1 MMMCKN
7 ENSKYI
13 SVPTGKKHF
22 WGEMYERKNIFPAQ
36 YKKFENIELPVA
48 KENEV
53 YMSKMFGDYM
63 KIPKPEDREKHF
75 ICEWRI

>member
-1 MMMCKN
+1 MKIQNIYQYQLEKN
-7 ENSKYI
+7 TFGVKCMKE
-13 SVPTGKKHF
+13 
-22 WGEMYERKNIFPAQ
+22 KNIFPAQ

>member
-1 MMMCKN
+1 MGSEMC
-7 ENSKYI
+7 I
-13 SVPTGKKHF
+13 
-22 WGEMYERKNIFPAQ
+22 RDR